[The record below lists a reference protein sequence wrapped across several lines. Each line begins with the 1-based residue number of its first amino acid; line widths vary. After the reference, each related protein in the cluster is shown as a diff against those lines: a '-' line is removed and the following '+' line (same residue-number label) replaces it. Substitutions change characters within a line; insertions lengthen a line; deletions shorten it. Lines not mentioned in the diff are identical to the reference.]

1 MTRIRPALPCEKKLC
16 PICER
21 PISTSGRAW
30 VAHQRMHQRIEEQ
43 DRAKPTLNWTPEV
56 CA

>member
-1 MTRIRPALPCEKKLC
+1 MTRIRPSLPCEKKPC
-16 PICER
+16 PDCGR

-30 VAHQRMHQRIEEQ
+30 AAHQRMHQRAGEQARSMPQLFLEE
-43 DRAKPTLNWTPEV
+43 R

>member
-1 MTRIRPALPCEKKLC
+1 MTRLRPALPCEKKPC
-16 PICER
+16 PDCGR

-30 VAHQRMHQRIEEQ
+30 VAHQRMHERAGEQ
-43 DRAKPTLNWTPEV
+43 TRTTLRLWNPEA